1 MGSKKKDKN
10 GSGDERMGILKHQTS
25 MRILRKCS
33 RRIMRR
39 RNPRTRFVGTATLVE
54 RASNCQSVSCAR
66 KQDIVAENARW
77 RIGRGTKTNAK
88 KSSRRRK
95 TRKNKSQI
103 KVLQNINLQNC
114 LFSHF
119 NIYI

>member
-1 MGSKKKDKN
+1 
-10 GSGDERMGILKHQTS
+10 MGILKHQTS
-25 MRILRKCS
+25 MRISRKCS
-33 RRIMRR
+33 RRKMRR
-39 RNPRTRFVGTATLVE
+39 RNPRTRYVGTATLVE
-54 RASNCQSVSCAR
+54 RASNCQSVQCAR
-66 KQDIVAENARW
+66 KQDIVAENVRW

-88 KSSRRRK
+88 KSSRGRK